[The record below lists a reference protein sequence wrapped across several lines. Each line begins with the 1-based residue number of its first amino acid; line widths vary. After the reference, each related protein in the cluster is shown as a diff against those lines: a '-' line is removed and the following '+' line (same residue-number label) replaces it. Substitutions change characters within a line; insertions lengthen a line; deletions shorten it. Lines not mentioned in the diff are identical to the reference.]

1 MSARI
6 AMLAATL
13 ALVAAVPASAQAPET
28 VDEERYEIELDV
40 GAGVILGLMPGP
52 GVGAV
57 AAILIQSPY
66 FLGVEVVGSF
76 YPFVPQDT
84 GFGEARWLAAFG
96 GVLLCTDAAT
106 FGAFSLRGCAG
117 GELGFMQAHG
127 DVDPAL
133 SYVTGQILFRA
144 RLSFRVVEGFVI
156 WTRPTFAINA
166 RSDPYLTETMV
177 LFDPEPIGGLF
188 DLGVGW
194 IFD

>member
-1 MSARI
+1 
-6 AMLAATL
+6 MLAVC
-13 ALVAAVPASAQAPET
+13 LVLGASMSASAQEPET
-28 VDEERYEIELDV
+28 TDAAGYAIELDV

-57 AAILIQSPY
+57 AAVLIQSPY
-66 FLGVEVVGSF
+66 FLGVEVVASL
-76 YPFVPQDT
+76 YPFVPQETSLGD
-84 GFGEARWLAAFG
+84 AHWLAAFG

-106 FGAFSLRGCAG
+106 FGGFSLRGCAG

-127 DVDPAL
+127 DVDPAR

-144 RLSFRVVEGFVI
+144 RLSYRVVEGFVI

-166 RSDPYLTETMV
+166 RTDPYLTETMV

-188 DLGVGW
+188 DIGVGW
-194 IFD
+194 VFD